1 MTANKKKTKKQKK
14 QYLSIWF
21 FFSFIDASLLQ
32 ITMTGERDPFSDEIN
47 F

>member
-1 MTANKKKTKKQKK
+1 MTANKKKTQKAK
-14 QYLSIWF
+14 ETIPQYLI